1 MTTPNQP
8 ATRTTGRTTT
18 LLIAIAILLVVVGI
32 PALVAAGPLAVILGA
47 TAITIAYLLTGRWTR

>member
-1 MTTPNQP
+1 MTTPDQP
-8 ATRTTGRTTT
+8 ATRTTGRATT